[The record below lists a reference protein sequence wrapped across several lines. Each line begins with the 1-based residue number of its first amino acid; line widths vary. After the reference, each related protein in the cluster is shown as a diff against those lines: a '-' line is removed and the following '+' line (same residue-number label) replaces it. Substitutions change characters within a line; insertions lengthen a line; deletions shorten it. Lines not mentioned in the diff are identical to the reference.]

1 MSQEMFYLLRAV
13 QNPDFTQISEGVSD
27 GGEFGLF
34 RFNQKKP
41 EPIVKPAEAN
51 RVGFDKPADLGVAI
65 GRFFK
70 SQNKAIN
77 SIAAT
82 ERMGA
87 VEFPFSLP
95 YVVWEE
101 PVTLYVR
108 LNSHEYI
115 GIIQSMTKELD
126 GK

>member
-1 MSQEMFYLLRAV
+1 MFYLLRAV

-27 GGEFGLF
+27 GGELGLF
-34 RFNQKKP
+34 RFNQKKL
-41 EPIVKPAEAN
+41 EPLAKPAETN

-65 GRFFK
+65 GMFFSSHYK
-70 SQNKAIN
+70 TIN

-82 ERMGA
+82 ERIEA

-95 YVVWEE
+95 YGVWEE

-108 LNSHEYI
+108 LNIPEYVE
-115 GIIQSMTKELD
+115 IIQAMTKELG